1 MFNGRTATATTS
13 LALAAALLVGL
24 PPTARASGPFTTDPP
39 VQDRATD
46 YSSVVQTLRTEIPKM
61 LSDAGIVGATVAL
74 TDGDRTVMAEGFGW
88 ADRAKRRSVTNR
100 TLFHIGSLSKTF
112 AALSVMQLVERGK
125 VKLNA
130 PITRYVPQLRLLPRF
145 RNNTITV
152 RSVLDHHSGIPGDL
166 FYGLITMKHPDR
178 GFRNWLYRALSAMPP
193 ERRVN
198 TEWAYNNS
206 GFVLLQ
212 ALVENVTGQP
222 YASWTGRNL
231 FSRMKMRSSSFD
243 DTKASSSAMT
253 RNYSPVIGPDGRPT
267 GSTKADPREYVNGW
281 TAGSILS
288 SAADMTNY
296 LKMLTHRG
304 AGVGSRVVQAKT
316 LAQMTTPQT
325 DLPID
330 EFVRI
335 GLSFFVSD
343 TWMGR
348 TFGHDGATTRNFSMM
363 TIHPGQQLGVFVST
377 NTVGGSAVAD
387 AIATRA
393 MALSYTAKTGIVEP
407 APTPLPNPGPGTPSD
422 TELASAT
429 GRYAGYTD
437 YRDVSVQG
445 TQLLLTKHASGQAES
460 SALSRLADGWWKIE
474 GNDSAQVAFQTVA
487 GKRIIVA
494 RYGTSAGIQRG
505 TMGQKMAQAT
515 PSA

>member
-193 ERRVN
+193 ERR
-198 TEWAYNNS
+198 
-206 GFVLLQ
+206 
-212 ALVENVTGQP
+212 AL
-222 YASWTGRNL
+222 
-231 FSRMKMRSSSFD
+231 
-243 DTKASSSAMT
+243 
-253 RNYSPVIGPDGRPT
+253 
-267 GSTKADPREYVNGW
+267 
-281 TAGSILS
+281 
-288 SAADMTNY
+288 
-296 LKMLTHRG
+296 
-304 AGVGSRVVQAKT
+304 
-316 LAQMTTPQT
+316 
-325 DLPID
+325 
-330 EFVRI
+330 
-335 GLSFFVSD
+335 
-343 TWMGR
+343 
-348 TFGHDGATTRNFSMM
+348 
-363 TIHPGQQLGVFVST
+363 
-377 NTVGGSAVAD
+377 
-387 AIATRA
+387 
-393 MALSYTAKTGIVEP
+393 
-407 APTPLPNPGPGTPSD
+407 
-422 TELASAT
+422 
-429 GRYAGYTD
+429 
-437 YRDVSVQG
+437 
-445 TQLLLTKHASGQAES
+445 
-460 SALSRLADGWWKIE
+460 
-474 GNDSAQVAFQTVA
+474 
-487 GKRIIVA
+487 
-494 RYGTSAGIQRG
+494 
-505 TMGQKMAQAT
+505 
-515 PSA
+515 